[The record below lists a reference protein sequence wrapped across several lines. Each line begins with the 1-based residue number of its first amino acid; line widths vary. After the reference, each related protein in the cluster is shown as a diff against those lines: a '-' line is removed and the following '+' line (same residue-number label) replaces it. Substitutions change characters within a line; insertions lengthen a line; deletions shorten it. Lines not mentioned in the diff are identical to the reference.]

1 MVWSR
6 VEQLLFTEPCSLVV
20 VGSSQGFTKIGYSLG
35 ILHVEADLNQGT
47 AGMGFFVV
55 CMYGEMC
62 GVL

>member
-47 AGMGFFVV
+47 AGMGRCVGFCDVRVV
-55 CMYGEMC
+55 
-62 GVL
+62 LS